1 MLFSL
6 LVACDT
12 CPVSAKGGVD
22 NAVKMAAQMSARAFS
37 FFVRPQRTW
46 KAKPLEPEVS
56 VFYMP
61 VLYKTQD
68 ANFFCYRIFLDI
80 SVYIFKDN

>member
-1 MLFSL
+1 M
-6 LVACDT
+6 
-12 CPVSAKGGVD
+12 D
-22 NAVKMAAQMSARAFS
+22 NAVKMAAQMTARAFS